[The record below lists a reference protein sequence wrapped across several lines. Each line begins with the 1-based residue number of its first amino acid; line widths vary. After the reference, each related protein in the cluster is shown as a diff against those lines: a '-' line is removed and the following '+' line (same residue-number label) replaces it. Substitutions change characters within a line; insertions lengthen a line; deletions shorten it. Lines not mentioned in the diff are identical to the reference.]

1 MSSFVPAADETAIRL
16 APRSIFVAARF
27 ESAEADVD
35 AEIRTAV
42 ERAEARM
49 QANLLDGF
57 DHVYAEP
64 TATLRAQRDE
74 LGRELAIAPAETT
87 HG

>member
-1 MSSFVPAADETAIRL
+1 LPRFRRYLEAKGVLDAAGEMAL
-16 APRSIFVAARF
+16 
-27 ESAEADVD
+27 EAEID

-64 TATLRAQRDE
+64 TAELRAQREE
-74 LGRELAIAPAETT
+74 LERELAAATGEPAR
-87 HG
+87 G